1 MIRDEEHRIFTFPN
15 GIRLVHKQVPYS
27 GIAHC
32 GITADTGSRDEQDRE
47 HGIAHFREHMAFKGT
62 HSRSAFRILNRLDA
76 VGGDLNA
83 FTTKEKTCF
92 HASVLTEHF
101 DKAAELLTDIVFHSV
116 FPEKEIEKERNVILE
131 EMAMYADMPEDSIH
145 DDFEALVFPNHPL
158 GRNVLGT
165 PKTVN
170 AIGRQDIFNFLSR
183 NIDTEKMVFSSV
195 SSLPFEKVLKTVSR
209 FLADIPATR
218 AERLRESPAVYEAQN
233 ITLKK
238 DGITQVHCMIGAP
251 AYSVHDLRRLPFFM
265 LVNMLG
271 GPANTAVLNMLLR
284 EKKGYAYS
292 VEAGFSPL
300 TDSGNFYI
308 YFGTEKKYAG
318 ICRDLIFKELKKTCE
333 NTVGNLTFHR
343 AKNQLKGQLAMSEE
357 NYGGLM
363 LMMGKS
369 LADLDRIDTLPEIFA
384 QIDAVKPGDLT
395 EVARDVFRESNLS
408 VITYLPNQ

>member
-1 MIRDEEHRIFTFPN
+1 MIREEEHQIFMFPN

-32 GITADTGSRDEQDRE
+32 GITADTGSRDEQARE

-62 HSRSAFRILNRLDA
+62 HLRSAFRILNRLDA

-165 PKTVN
+165 PHTVST
-170 AIGRQDIFNFLSR
+170 IHRQDIIDFLKR
-183 NIDTEKMVFSSV
+183 NIDTQKIVFSSV

-209 FLADIPATR
+209 FLDDIPAMKVKR
-218 AERLRESPAVYEAQN
+218 SRKSPTAYKAQDT
-233 ITLKK
+233 TLKK
-238 DGITQVHCMIGAP
+238 EGITQVHCMIGAP
-251 AYSVHDLRRLPFFM
+251 AYSIHDPQRLPFFM

-308 YFGTEKKYAG
+308 YFGTEKKYAD
-318 ICRDLIFKELKKTCE
+318 ICRTLTMKELKKACE

-343 AKNQLKGQLAMSEE
+343 VKNQLKGQLAMSEE
-357 NYGGLM
+357 NYGSLM

-384 QIDAVKPGDLT
+384 QIDAVKPSDLT
-395 EVARDVFRESNLS
+395 ETARDIFPESRLS
-408 VITYLPNQ
+408 VMTYLPN